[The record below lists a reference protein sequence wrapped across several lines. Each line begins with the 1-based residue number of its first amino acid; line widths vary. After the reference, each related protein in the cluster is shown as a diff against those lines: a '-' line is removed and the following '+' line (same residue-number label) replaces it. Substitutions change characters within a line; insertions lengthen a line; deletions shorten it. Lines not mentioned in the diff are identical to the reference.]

1 MTIPYFYVLKD
12 EKRLSISTLEIIID
26 LKAKIVFLIFVR
38 YYLFCLPFLAY
49 NLTVIEDFY
58 AIKIMLP
65 KRNVILFISPSKVI
79 VGIL

>member
-1 MTIPYFYVLKD
+1 MISFDDSLFLCFNANVLY
-12 EKRLSISTLEIIID
+12 IQEITMS
-26 LKAKIVFLIFVR
+26 LKAKIAFLIFVR